1 MVPSIEGISERFK
14 VISMV
19 DSPEPRND
27 DTGSLGPIIFTVTLL
42 KNGDCEVTQSTFSR
56 DLRPPV
62 VLHRTALENYFR
74 GIVLVRG
81 TLEDML
87 KDLDRV
93 GIVEFTAFE

>member
-19 DSPEPRND
+19 DSPDPRND

-56 DLRPPV
+56 NVLAPV
-62 VLHRTALENYFR
+62 VLHRTDLKTYFR
-74 GIVLVRG
+74 GAVLVRG
-81 TLEDML
+81 TLEEAL

>member
-1 MVPSIEGISERFK
+1 MSDSSEL
-14 VISMV
+14 
-19 DSPEPRND
+19 RND
-27 DTGSLGPIIFTVTLL
+27 DTGQLGLIIFTVTLL

-56 DLRPPV
+56 DLRLPV